1 MRINIFSIG
10 QNKNQEIL
18 SLEQEYLKRL
28 TRFAK
33 INQQEFKNEEKFLN
47 FLKQEKYYLIG
58 LEETGKKY
66 DTKEFS
72 RWIEKVLSQ
81 GREIAFVIA
90 DESGFSNQMKN
101 IFDCRLSLSAFTF
114 PHELARLLL
123 CEQLYRVFTILN
135 NHPYHK

>member
-101 IFDCRLSLSAFTF
+101 IFNCRLSLSAFTF